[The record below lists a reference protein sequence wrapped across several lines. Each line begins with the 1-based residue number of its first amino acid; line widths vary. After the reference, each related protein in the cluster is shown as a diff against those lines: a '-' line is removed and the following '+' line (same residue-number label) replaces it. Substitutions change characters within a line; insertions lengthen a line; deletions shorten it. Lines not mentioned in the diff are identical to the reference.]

1 MSREQRER
9 VKEIGRWLADSDAGQ
24 ALWHIH
30 FGNPAEEHTP
40 GAPGT
45 LKPDRTIN
53 VALDSDSVDIYGD
66 IDKLREQL
74 KDFY

>member
-30 FGNPAEEHTP
+30 FGNFELAYPCVFFFP
-40 GAPGT
+40 
-45 LKPDRTIN
+45 
-53 VALDSDSVDIYGD
+53 SDPNPE
-66 IDKLREQL
+66 LPL
-74 KDFY
+74 C